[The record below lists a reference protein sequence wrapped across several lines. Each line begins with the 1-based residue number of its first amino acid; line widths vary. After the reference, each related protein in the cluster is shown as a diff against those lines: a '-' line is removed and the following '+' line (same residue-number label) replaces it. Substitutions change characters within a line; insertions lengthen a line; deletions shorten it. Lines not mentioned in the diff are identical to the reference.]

1 MALEWDFPIPV
12 VSVNAIHH
20 TDSMLTLEKLQEIV
34 VSTGIELKNHM
45 IDPAKTF
52 QENGIDSLDT
62 MTLLLNIEEASG
74 LKFTEEEVESIKT
87 FNDILEIAG
96 KR

>member
-1 MALEWDFPIPV
+1 
-12 VSVNAIHH
+12 
-20 TDSMLTLEKLQEIV
+20 MLTLEKLQEIV
-34 VSTGIELKNHM
+34 VTTGIELKDHA
-45 IDPAKTF
+45 IAPEKSF

-62 MTLLLNIEEASG
+62 MTLLLNIEEATG

-87 FNDILEIAG
+87 FNDIIEIAG